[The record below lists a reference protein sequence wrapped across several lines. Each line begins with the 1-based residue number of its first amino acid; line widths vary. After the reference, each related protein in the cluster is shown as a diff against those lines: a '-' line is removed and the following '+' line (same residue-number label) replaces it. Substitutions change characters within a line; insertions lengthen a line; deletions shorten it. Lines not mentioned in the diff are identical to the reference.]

1 MDFAILAF
9 LCHIGGLLLIV
20 NKISIFQILFLINI
34 LGNKINFMI
43 FLTLIYI
50 IPIISYYLVH
60 ISFYLYYKI
69 KKDFKS
75 IELKRLNIY
84 YYLSYD
90 IFTPVMFI
98 CLFILF
104 FPINIIQCIVYLI
117 FIFNF
122 CIYDGT
128 WFPLLKI
135 YFNYPRY
142 SKLYWFWLSL
152 GNYGKEGDLREI
164 DRLLKIFI
172 TDKKSNWIYEYFIF
186 RLILAISY
194 GIIVIDLNFVN
205 IYPFYLLL
213 FILLLWNLKNIL
225 KRFIFNKKIR
235 ENIEK
240 FSIRLDDLVT
250 FCLLCFYGLFYL
262 IPLIDIAIN
271 GIFFCYIIIWLFS
284 FIIHVI
290 IIPLLVDRPILPIK
304 MKTNKR

>member
-1 MDFAILAF
+1 M
-9 LCHIGGLLLIV
+9 
-20 NKISIFQILFLINI
+20 
-34 LGNKINFMI
+34 
-43 FLTLIYI
+43 
-50 IPIISYYLVH
+50 
-60 ISFYLYYKI
+60 
-69 KKDFKS
+69 
-75 IELKRLNIY
+75 
-84 YYLSYD
+84 
-90 IFTPVMFI
+90 
-98 CLFILF
+98 
-104 FPINIIQCIVYLI
+104 
-117 FIFNF
+117 
-122 CIYDGT
+122 
-128 WFPLLKI
+128 
-135 YFNYPRY
+135 
-142 SKLYWFWLSL
+142 